1 MIAEKMKG
9 FLEGSSLIREM
20 FEEGSRLK
28 KIHGEENVFD
38 FSIGNP
44 NIAPPKE
51 IEKAI
56 ITLVEN
62 EDPVTLHGYMSN
74 SGYDDV
80 KEAIANNLNERFNT
94 DFSSNNLIM
103 VTGAAAG
110 LNIVLKSIINPEDE
124 IIVFTPYFMEYGNYV
139 NNYDGKLIEVP
150 TDKESFLPD
159 LESLEKAISKKTK
172 AIIIN
177 NPNNPTGVIYPESLI
192 KDLAKILERKQRE
205 LGICIY
211 LISDEPYRE
220 LAYEGKSVPFISKYY
235 DNTLIVYS
243 YSKSLSLPGERIG
256 YVLVPDEAEYSK
268 DLLTVMTVANRISG
282 FVNAP
287 SLFQKVIA
295 RCVNLKVDL
304 DFYDNNR
311 KKLYEGLSKLSYEMI
326 YPEGA
331 FYIFLKSPLE
341 DEFEF
346 VKMAKKHN
354 ILLVPG
360 SAFKSPGYVRMAYCV
375 SESTIDNSLEK
386 FAELMEEIK
395 ELRKI
400 DEE

>member
-1 MIAEKMKG
+1 MIAKKMKG

-28 KIHGEENVFD
+28 SIYGEDKVFD

-51 IEKAI
+51 IDKAI
-56 ITLVEN
+56 IDLIEN
-62 EDPVTLHGYMSN
+62 EDSVSLHGYMSN
-74 SGYDDV
+74 SGHEDV
-80 KEAIANNLNERFNT
+80 RTAIAENLNERFKTN
-94 DFSSNNLIM
+94 FSSENLIM

-110 LNIVLKSIINPEDE
+110 LNISLKSIIDPDDE
-124 IIVFTPYFMEYGNYV
+124 VIVFTPYFMEYGNYV
-139 NNYDGKLIEVP
+139 NNYDGKLVEVP

-159 LESLEKAISKKTK
+159 LQALEKAINRRTK

-192 KDLAKILERKQRE
+192 KDLAEILDRKQRE
-205 LGICIY
+205 LETCIY

-220 LAYEGKSVPFISKYY
+220 LAYEGREVPFISNYY
-235 DNTLIVYS
+235 DNTIIVYS

-256 YVLVPDEAEYSK
+256 YVLVPDEVEDAK

-295 RCVNLKVDL
+295 RCVDLKVDL
-304 DFYDNNR
+304 DFYDRNR
-311 KKLYEGLSKLSYEMI
+311 KKLYEGLTKLSYEMV

-341 DEFEF
+341 DEFDF
-346 VKMAKKHN
+346 VKMAKKYN

-375 SESTIDNSLEK
+375 SEETIDNSLEK

-395 ELRKI
+395 EIRKT
-400 DEE
+400 DEI

>member
-110 LNIVLKSIINPEDE
+110 LNIV
-124 IIVFTPYFMEYGNYV
+124 
-139 NNYDGKLIEVP
+139 
-150 TDKESFLPD
+150 
-159 LESLEKAISKKTK
+159 
-172 AIIIN
+172 
-177 NPNNPTGVIYPESLI
+177 
-192 KDLAKILERKQRE
+192 
-205 LGICIY
+205 
-211 LISDEPYRE
+211 
-220 LAYEGKSVPFISKYY
+220 
-235 DNTLIVYS
+235 
-243 YSKSLSLPGERIG
+243 
-256 YVLVPDEAEYSK
+256 
-268 DLLTVMTVANRISG
+268 
-282 FVNAP
+282 
-287 SLFQKVIA
+287 
-295 RCVNLKVDL
+295 
-304 DFYDNNR
+304 
-311 KKLYEGLSKLSYEMI
+311 
-326 YPEGA
+326 
-331 FYIFLKSPLE
+331 
-341 DEFEF
+341 
-346 VKMAKKHN
+346 
-354 ILLVPG
+354 
-360 SAFKSPGYVRMAYCV
+360 
-375 SESTIDNSLEK
+375 
-386 FAELMEEIK
+386 
-395 ELRKI
+395 
-400 DEE
+400 